1 MIEYR
6 SFRNTDPPRLV
17 TLWNECPLGR
27 GVASGIST
35 ESFESLTLSQPYFDP
50 EGLILAFD
58 GEELAGFVHAGF
70 AANADESNIDR
81 GRGVIC
87 AIIVHPAYRRRGI
100 GRELVA
106 RAENYLRDAGSDE
119 ILAGPAEG
127 HDPFYVGIYGGSQP
141 SGFLESDPDAAPFF
155 GAVGYEPYQRHFVYQ
170 CELDK
175 QKAPMS
181 FRLVAIR
188 RKMEVAAAH
197 QPPGATWWWFTRFG
211 RLESL
216 RFVLRPKEGGPY
228 VAAMTIIGLDLY
240 LTAWQER
247 VVGLAELDVLETEH
261 RKGYG
266 QTLVLDVCK
275 RLRDEL
281 VTRAEAHAPESN
293 AAVIRLLETCGF
305 TRVDTGIVYRRKDG

>member
-6 SFRNTDPPRLV
+6 SFCNIDPPRLV
-17 TLWNECPLGR
+17 TLWNESPLGR

-35 ESFESLTLSQPYFDP
+35 ESFESLNLSQPYFDP

-58 GEELAGFVHAGF
+58 GEELVGFVHAGF
-70 AANADESNIDR
+70 GANEDESNITSE
-81 GRGVIC
+81 RGVIC
-87 AIIVHPAYRRRGI
+87 AILVHPGYRRRGI
-100 GRELVA
+100 GRELLS
-106 RAENYLRDAGSDE
+106 RAEKYLRDAGAKL

-127 HDPFYVGIYGGSQP
+127 DDPFYFGLYGGSQP

-155 GAVGYEPYQRHFVYQ
+155 LKHGYEVQRRHFIYQ
-170 CELDK
+170 CNLEQ
-175 QKAPMS
+175 QKTPMS

-216 RFVLRPKEGGPY
+216 RFVLRPRDGGAH

-240 LTAWQER
+240 MTAWQER
-247 VVGLAELDVLETEH
+247 VVGLAELDVLEAEH

-281 VTRAEAHAPESN
+281 VTRVEAHAPEEN
-293 AAVIRLLETCGF
+293 AAINRLLETCGF
-305 TRVDTGIVYRRKDG
+305 VRVDTGIVYRRLEA